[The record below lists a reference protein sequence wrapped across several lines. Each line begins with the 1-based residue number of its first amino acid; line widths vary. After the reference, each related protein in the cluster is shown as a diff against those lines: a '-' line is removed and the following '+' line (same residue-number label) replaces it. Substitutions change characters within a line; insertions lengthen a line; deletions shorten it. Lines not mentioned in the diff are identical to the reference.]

1 MRVEYRRL
9 QQSKQADG
17 LQTPRPGKNRRTPQQ
32 LQAYPDLQS
41 PSQQRKA
48 AEHTATRLYY
58 DMGSTGELGDAATGL
73 QQAPQIQAACSCD
86 MRAARQP
93 GSCSDRGSAAA
104 GAISTLVGVL
114 TRKTSSQ
121 RRFVVAAATRHQARW
136 YIRRLGVAT
145 GWPPGRPA
153 CKRARGVLYRGV
165 RPVPAGR
172 PWPGWGT
179 ANR

>member
-1 MRVEYRRL
+1 MRVDYRRL

-32 LQAYPDLQS
+32 LQAYPDLQL
-41 PSQQRKA
+41 PSQQTEDVDDA
-48 AEHTATRLYY
+48 ATCLYY
-58 DMGSTGELGDAATGL
+58 DMESSDELEDAATGL
-73 QQAPQIQAACSCD
+73 QQAPQIQVACNCD

-93 GSCSDRGSAAA
+93 GSCRDRGSAAA
-104 GAISTLVGVL
+104 GEISTLVGVL

-153 CKRARGVLYRGV
+153 CK
-165 RPVPAGR
+165 
-172 PWPGWGT
+172 
-179 ANR
+179 